1 MSKENSTPQGG
12 PADIV
17 AHFSAHCDAVVA
29 LNFDQ
34 SGLMLV
40 TADKNG
46 HRFNV
51 FKIHPNVLGSSFAAV
66 HHLYTLHRYKNNNNA
81 TRPPPVRTRAKKKK
95 KQKQQHLEK
104 RGKRHNGPTKK
115 KKIKNK

>member
-1 MSKENSTPQGG
+1 MNKIAILFIAFVFFQNKVLKENTPHG
-12 PADIV
+12 PDIV
-17 AHFSAHCDAVVA
+17 AHFSAHCEAIVA

-51 FKIHPNVLGSSFAAV
+51 FKIHPSILGSSFAAV
-66 HHLYTLHRYKNNNNA
+66 HHLYTLHRLKVILIA
-81 TRPPPVRTRAKKKK
+81 
-95 KQKQQHLEK
+95 
-104 RGKRHNGPTKK
+104 
-115 KKIKNK
+115 I

>member
-1 MSKENSTPQGG
+1 VLKENTPQG
-12 PADIV
+12 PDII
-17 AHFSAHCDAVVA
+17 AHFSAHCEAIVA

-51 FKIHPNVLGSSFAAV
+51 FKIHPSILGSSFAAV
-66 HHLYTLHRYKNNNNA
+66 HHLYTLHRY
-81 TRPPPVRTRAKKKK
+81 T
-95 KQKQQHLEK
+95 L
-104 RGKRHNGPTKK
+104 
-115 KKIKNK
+115 IYSFYI

>member
-1 MSKENSTPQGG
+1 MLKENTPQG
-12 PADIV
+12 PDII
-17 AHFSAHCDAVVA
+17 AHFSAHCEAVVA

-51 FKIHPNVLGSSFAAV
+51 FKIHPSILGSSFAAV
-66 HHLYTLHRYKNNNNA
+66 HHLYTLHRLKNFHFYTFIFNLRDDLCNIYF
-81 TRPPPVRTRAKKKK
+81 
-95 KQKQQHLEK
+95 LY
-104 RGKRHNGPTKK
+104 
-115 KKIKNK
+115 

>member
-1 MSKENSTPQGG
+1 MLKENTPQG
-12 PADIV
+12 PDII
-17 AHFSAHCDAVVA
+17 AHFAAHSEAIVA

-51 FKIHPNVLGSSFAAV
+51 FKIHPNILGSSFAAV
-66 HHLYTLHRYKNNNNA
+66 HHLYTLHR
-81 TRPPPVRTRAKKKK
+81 
-95 KQKQQHLEK
+95 
-104 RGKRHNGPTKK
+104 
-115 KKIKNK
+115 